1 MRTTTLRRSSARAF
15 LLLLGASAVA
25 GGFALTS
32 VGIYRLLEAGG
43 EAPAPSLASQHRTDP
58 GAVYDRPLGIDP
70 EPETVAAVPPPSEPP
85 LRDSAYRL
93 VIDSIGVNANVFTY
107 GVDAERVPE
116 VPLNGED
123 VAWYDFS
130 ARPGTG
136 SNAVFAGHVTWN
148 GRAVFSELDSV
159 AVGERISLRGGD
171 GKELVYVVSESYLV
185 DPNDPTSISVMSPTD
200 KDVITIITCSGTFFY
215 TGDPVF
221 GGEYTQRRIIRA
233 SLSGL
238 TPPVPAA
245 GG

>member
-1 MRTTTLRRSSARAF
+1 MRVAHLRRSSSRALLF
-15 LLLLGASAVA
+15 LLGTAAVA
-25 GGFALTS
+25 AGCALTTI
-32 VGIYRLLEAGG
+32 GIYRLLDSGDG
-43 EAPAPSLASQHRTDP
+43 TPVPSLASEHRIDA
-58 GAVYDRPLGIDP
+58 GEVYDRPLGAATP
-70 EPETVAAVPPPSEPP
+70 APVVAPVVEPP

-107 GVDAERVPE
+107 GVNAERVPE

-148 GRAVFSELDSV
+148 GRAVFYDLDRV
-159 AVGERISLRGGD
+159 AVGEQIVLKGGD
-171 GKELVYVVSESYLV
+171 GKELSYVVSESYLV
-185 DPNDPTSISVMSPTD
+185 DPNDPTSISVMAATD
-200 KDVITIITCSGTFFY
+200 NDVITIITCSGTFFY
-215 TGDPVF
+215 TGDPVY

-233 SLSGL
+233 SFTGLSA
-238 TPPVPAA
+238 PAPAA